1 MAYRAYRQVGR
12 LPGADLVEA
21 RLGPAI
27 CIVYTQ
33 YIKYID
39 VEIYRVDGWMD
50 GWMDGWKYYDR
61 FTRGFVLYF

>member
-39 VEIYRVDGWMD
+39 VEIYRLDGWMD
-50 GWMDGWKYYDR
+50 GWMEI
-61 FTRGFVLYF
+61 L